1 MSLLTRLRS
10 LSLWNCLRITE
21 EGLACLA
28 GLGLHQLSLRG
39 CQQLGNAALQHVA
52 QLSAL
57 QQLNLAACER
67 ISGATYAQVAE
78 GEASSCKCKS
88 AGAIEVLCRCSV
100 LPQLNPAPCKLV
112 SAAQLLG
119 AATAQP
125 GCLQAYVR
133 GC

>member
-39 CQQLGNAALQHVA
+39 CQQLGNAALSHIA
-52 QLSAL
+52 QLPAL

-67 ISGATYAQVAE
+67 ISGADHAQVAQ
-78 GEASSCKCKS
+78 GEASD
-88 AGAIEVLCRCSV
+88 
-100 LPQLNPAPCKLV
+100 PQVQVCGERRSTV
-112 SAAQLLG
+112 QLLSV
-119 AATAQP
+119 ATAQS
-125 GCLQAYVR
+125 GCLQAHVR

>member
-1 MSLLTRLRS
+1 MCADRLPAGLAQVSLLTRLRS

-52 QLSAL
+52 HLPAL

-67 ISGATYAQVAE
+67 ISGAAYAQVAE
-78 GEASSCKCKS
+78 GEA
-88 AGAIEVLCRCSV
+88 
-100 LPQLNPAPCKLV
+100 
-112 SAAQLLG
+112 
-119 AATAQP
+119 
-125 GCLQAYVR
+125 
-133 GC
+133 